1 MTQNVFKANLN
12 ITRTGVIVFTNVQI
26 FNETRRK
33 LVLDSQR
40 SDIDEEL
47 VNSHLNGS
55 NLMCENDYPIT
66 ESQMM
71 LNESSEIN
79 SQLVFFFFFFSFFFS
94 PNISTLQ
101 DRDTFS
107 PMDTRLAD
115 SVTDIDK
122 SLSSLLVESNKR
134 VEEGYVND
142 GGEENVE
149 SSQTVERDKIQG
161 RKVWIV
167 PPLSDVRLEFS
178 KMEHLTKLERER
190 SNKVDRREKE
200 ILTREK
206 KMQTKQKELELL
218 EKKLRETRINN

>member
-12 ITRTGVIVFTNVQI
+12 ITKTGVIVFANVQI
-26 FNETRRK
+26 FNETKRK

-47 VNSHLNGS
+47 VNRHLNGS

-79 SQLVFFFFFFSFFFS
+79 SQFFFSFFFFS

-107 PMDTRLAD
+107 SMDTRPSD

-134 VEEGYVND
+134 VEEGYVDD

-161 RKVWIV
+161 RNVWIV
-167 PPLSDVRLEFS
+167 PPLSMSDLNFL
-178 KMEHLTKLERER
+178 KW
-190 SNKVDRREKE
+190 N
-200 ILTREK
+200 I
-206 KMQTKQKELELL
+206 
-218 EKKLRETRINN
+218 

>member
-1 MTQNVFKANLN
+1 M
-12 ITRTGVIVFTNVQI
+12 
-26 FNETRRK
+26 
-33 LVLDSQR
+33 LDSQR
-40 SDIDEEL
+40 SDVDEEL

-55 NLMCENDYPIT
+55 NLMCENDYSIT

-79 SQLVFFFFFFSFFFS
+79 SQLVFFFFS

-107 PMDTRLAD
+107 SMDTRLAD

-134 VEEGYVND
+134 VEEGYVDD

-149 SSQTVERDKIQG
+149 SSQTVEKGQNSGEKSLDCSPVI
-161 RKVWIV
+161 
-167 PPLSDVRLEFS
+167 DVRLEFS
-178 KMEHLTKLERER
+178 RMEHLTKLERER
-190 SNKVDRREKE
+190 SNKVDRKEKE

-206 KMQTKQKELELL
+206 KYRQNKKNLSYWRKNYGKERLNREMYQKIYLS
-218 EKKLRETRINN
+218 ID

>member
-12 ITRTGVIVFTNVQI
+12 ITRTGVIVFANVQI
-26 FNETRRK
+26 FNETKRK

-79 SQLVFFFFFFSFFFS
+79 SQLVFFFFS

-107 PMDTRLAD
+107 PMDTRLED
-115 SVTDIDK
+115 TDIDK

-134 VEEGYVND
+134 VEEGYVDD

-167 PPLSDVRLEFS
+167 PPLSMSDLNFL
-178 KMEHLTKLERER
+178 KW
-190 SNKVDRREKE
+190 N
-200 ILTREK
+200 I
-206 KMQTKQKELELL
+206 
-218 EKKLRETRINN
+218 